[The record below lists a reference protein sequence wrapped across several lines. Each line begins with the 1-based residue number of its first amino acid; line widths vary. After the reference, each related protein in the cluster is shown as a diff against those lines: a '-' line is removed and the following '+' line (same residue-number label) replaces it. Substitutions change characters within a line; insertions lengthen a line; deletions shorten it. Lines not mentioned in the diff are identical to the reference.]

1 MKKNKKSGIL
11 PIILLA
17 IVIVGSIVGLVLANK
32 NRQANIENPAVVTS
46 QDDVLR
52 VTAKEA
58 FDAQQNGPVIV
69 DTRSE
74 DQYAQ
79 QHVAGSNNIPLDH
92 PPKTVIGISVD
103 KNFYIEHLPQP
114 IVSKYEYSF
123 HDNNCG
129 RSDRYRLFCPETG
142 QV

>member
-17 IVIVGSIVGLVLANK
+17 IVIVGSIVGLVLANN

-58 FDAQQNGPVIV
+58 FDAQQNGAVIV

-79 QHVAGSNNIPLDH
+79 PHGARSIKLPLDQLE
-92 PPKTVIGISVD
+92 TRISELD
-103 KNFYIEHLPQP
+103 PATWHITY
-114 IVSKYEYSF
+114 
-123 HDNNCG
+123 C
-129 RSDRYRLFCPETG
+129 T
-142 QV
+142 